1 MPTMALQREGAE
13 RRMSLEPVARL
24 DLIRHPYG
32 PCPAALESIG
42 HADASS
48 ADDLLT
54 ELRQYLATRHR
65 VPTDAI
71 RLFAN
76 LDSGIRH
83 VVDGLEGPLV
93 GFPPSRSA
101 SLMERTWPKRTIA
114 YAARGVGRWGAIVPE
129 IAADMS
135 GRGVALIES
144 PSDPLGTVL
153 SPADLVRLARSCQFV
168 VVDERFAEFASRS
181 LLPVAIEFDNVVVF
195 RSLDIW
201 AGLDRFPA
209 SWAVGSPASLRSIP
223 ESGQEI
229 EVDALRAAI
238 ATFGELAAVEATLR
252 LIRDDRSRLYRL
264 LRKLAYLET
273 FPSWGPFV
281 TARVSLGNR
290 TAIVDGLAARGV
302 RVHAPEQDGLEEF
315 IRFGI
320 GTRSEMDQLHRALRD
335 LGPTI
340 VT

>member
-1 MPTMALQREGAE
+1 MGI
-13 RRMSLEPVARL
+13 EPMARL
-24 DLIRHPYG
+24 DIIRHPYG

-42 HADASS
+42 HSNASS
-48 ADDLLT
+48 ADALST
-54 ELRQYLATRHR
+54 EIRQCLATRNR
-65 VPTDAI
+65 VPADAI
-71 RLFAN
+71 RLFAD

-83 VVDGLEGPLV
+83 VVDGIEGPLV

-101 SLMERTWPKRTIA
+101 SLMQRTWPKRAIA
-114 YAARGVGRWGAIVPE
+114 YAARGVGRWGAIDPE
-129 IAADMS
+129 IAADLP
-135 GRGVALIES
+135 GRGIALIES

-153 SPADLVRLARSCQFV
+153 SPADLVRLARSCQYV

-201 AGLDRFPA
+201 AGLDRFPI
-209 SWAVGSPASLRSIP
+209 SWAVGSPATFRSIP

-229 EVDALRAAI
+229 NVDALAAAM

-264 LRKLAYLET
+264 LRKLAFLEP

-290 TAIVDGLAARGV
+290 SAVVEGLAARGV
-302 RVHAPEQDGLEEF
+302 RVHPPEQVGLEKF

-340 VT
+340 VA